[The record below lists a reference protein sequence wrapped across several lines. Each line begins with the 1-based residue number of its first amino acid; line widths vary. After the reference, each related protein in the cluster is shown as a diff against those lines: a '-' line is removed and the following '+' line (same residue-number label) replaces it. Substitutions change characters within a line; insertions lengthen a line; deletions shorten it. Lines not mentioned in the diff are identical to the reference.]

1 MKTKDCPS
9 CGLTVPKSASRCKE
23 CWHDFDTPETTG
35 SWAGPIA
42 LLVSFAAMAFVGA
55 LVLGFIVMQPT
66 EERILVDQDTRSVV
80 WTTQYRTGIETQRL
94 LWDDILKLEYV
105 TQRTGTY
112 AIKALTTKGDR
123 MVIQEGPSPLR
134 SEASQYA
141 KLMEKELVVVDETTG
156 FHTMDQ

>member
-1 MKTKDCPS
+1 MKTKDCPA

-23 CWHDFDTPETTG
+23 CWHDFDEPVKKG

-42 LLVSFAAMAFVGA
+42 LLVSFAGMAVVA
-55 LVLGFIVMQPT
+55 LLVVGFIAMQPT

-80 WTTQYRTGIETQRL
+80 WTTQYRTGIETERL

-105 TQRTGTY
+105 AQRTGSY
-112 AIKALTTKGDR
+112 AIKALTTSGDR
-123 MVIQEGPSPLR
+123 KVIQQGPKPLR

-141 KLMEKELVVVDETTG
+141 QLMDKELIVVDETTG